1 MSSNDDAEYQNSLAR
16 ERTHASW
23 VRTCLTFL
31 VTAIAVR
38 HYSSGDGEWAVAGVL
53 AGGGAIAA
61 VRAAMLAPDLLSRGM
76 SYSLALVS
84 LGSLAINI

>member
-1 MSSNDDAEYQNSLAR
+1 MIDGQIQNELAM

-38 HYSSGDGEWAVAGVL
+38 HYTSGDGEWLVAVVL
-53 AGGGAIAA
+53 AAGGAVAA
-61 VRAAMLAPDLLSRGM
+61 VRAAILAPDSVSALM
-76 SYSLALVS
+76 SYALAAVS
-84 LGSLAINI
+84 LGALVINI